1 MCSWQI
7 HTQPAAFQDTHLQE
21 NTNQSSPVF
30 TVSDMTINFSWTHLK
45 NNDHSIMYVI
55 QCGYPDSY
63 PVPRKGFF
71 WFLAQLMAWIFPSV
85 PLTPNPPGTRMPL
98 KRGGGHSWWN
108 YRSNVQVVLLRITVS
123 QHSLSTAQFLPCL
136 MVFHWFL
143 LQSAWLQI
151 RWVYILKRRDIQ
163 CKLWLAGVFYIS
175 EFLLF
180 YMCAPLW
187 IDN

>member
-45 NNDHSIMYVI
+45 NNDHSIMYVR

-98 KRGGGHSWWN
+98 KRGGD
-108 YRSNVQVVLLRITVS
+108 TVDETTDLMS
-123 QHSLSTAQFLPCL
+123 RLYYLELQCLST
-136 MVFHWFL
+136 H
-143 LQSAWLQI
+143 SALHSFCHASWYFTGSSCRVLGSKYAESI
-151 RWVYILKRRDIQ
+151 Y
-163 CKLWLAGVFYIS
+163 
-175 EFLLF
+175 
-180 YMCAPLW
+180 
-187 IDN
+187 